1 MTVFVAGV
9 HGVGKTYLCKQYEGS
24 FNAIHESASELIRK
38 ERALADWSID
48 KKVRD
53 IDVNQ
58 IALTRAVKRICSNGQ
73 SLLLDGH
80 FVLIGELAELTP
92 IGVNTFEGL
101 SISSVVLIEAAPSVI
116 SSRLSARDLSKSAVD
131 IGNFIQAER
140 AHARA
145 VCDHLGVSLHILYEP
160 DFEEFSRVVSM
171 QFKYAKVE

>member
-38 ERALADWSID
+38 ERVLADWSID

-58 IALTRAVKRICSNGQ
+58 IALTRAVKRLFSNGQ

-80 FVLIGELAELTP
+80 FVLIGELGELVP
-92 IGVNTFEGL
+92 ISASTFEGL
-101 SISSVVLIEAAPSVI
+101 FISSVVLIEAATSVI
-116 SSRLSARDLSKSAVD
+116 SSRLSARDFKSAVD
-131 IGNFIQAER
+131 IGDFVQAER

-145 VCDHLGVSLHILYEP
+145 VCEHLGVSLHVLYEP

-171 QFKYAKVE
+171 QFKYAKME